1 MQSCIVIS
9 MTSKEAVPNNKKKE
23 KSFCVVGNKLHIRNA
38 LIVLQ
43 YFIVL
48 CDITNSFYIYVYTH
62 IYIHMYTHITHA
74 TFSCCWVKKSYERC
88 GGSTRN
94 IEFLE
99 AVSGSKR

>member
-23 KSFCVVGNKLHIRNA
+23 KSFCVVGNKLHIRNV

-48 CDITNSFYIYVYTH
+48 CDITNSFYIMCIHTY
-62 IYIHMYTHITHA
+62 IYICIHTSRMLL
-74 TFSCCWVKKSYERC
+74 
-88 GGSTRN
+88 
-94 IEFLE
+94 FL
-99 AVSGSKR
+99 AVG